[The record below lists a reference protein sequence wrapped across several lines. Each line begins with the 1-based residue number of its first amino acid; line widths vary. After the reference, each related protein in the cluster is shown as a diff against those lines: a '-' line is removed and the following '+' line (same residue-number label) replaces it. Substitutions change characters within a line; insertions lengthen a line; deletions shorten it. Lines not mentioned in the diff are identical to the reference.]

1 MSSLDPILR
10 PRSIAVIGASRK
22 QNSIGWQ
29 IMDNLLSQMHIN
41 PLISLADGAVAVD
54 ARIQLTEK

>member
-29 IMDNLLSQMHIN
+29 IMDNLLSQMGIN